1 MDLGFGLCLG
11 AGEGGDRRLQ
21 SPWGCLDACELP
33 DMPAYIY
40 HPDPHLY
47 TSLLQQDH
55 SHHYSTT
62 TTTQPLPLLTQS
74 LPNHYSTTTT
84 TNMSSPAAQY
94 VYIPNLVGRQ
104 MLRIPLED
112 VEVDDIVS
120 YTPISSQTTSTTS
133 SPSPP
138 PFARTVSRSPS
149 ISSVESTE

>member
-1 MDLGFGLCLG
+1 M
-11 AGEGGDRRLQ
+11 
-21 SPWGCLDACELP
+21 PMGCLDACELP

-40 HPDPHLY
+40 HPVPASTPFFSSITDILFQTEP
-47 TSLLQQDH
+47 SILLDF
-55 SHHYSTT
+55 
-62 TTTQPLPLLTQS
+62 TTQPLPL
-74 LPNHYSTTTT
+74 PHHHHH

-112 VEVDDIVS
+112 VEVDDMVS
-120 YTPISSQTTSTTS
+120 YTPASSQTTSTTS

>member
-1 MDLGFGLCLG
+1 MAMGCLG
-11 AGEGGDRRLQ
+11 ACECPTCQ
-21 SPWGCLDACELP
+21 PISITPSPPQHLSF
-33 DMPAYIY
+33 PASQISSSRQ
-40 HPDPHLY
+40 HHLY
-47 TSLLQQDH
+47 CLTSLLNHYHTHHQQDYH
-55 SHHYSTT
+55 T
-62 TTTQPLPLLTQS
+62 
-74 LPNHYSTTTT
+74 N

-112 VEVDDIVS
+112 VEVDDMVS
-120 YTPISSQTTSTTS
+120 YTPASSQTTSTTS